1 MWRDYKKRH
10 DSDFKIQNLEE
21 KINIIIDQNSNEFR
35 NKVALQEKISRY
47 DNLKNSIE
55 KISQNLTLDSVADIL
70 VTVSF
75 SLVSNNKGV
84 CILYLIDSSTHK
96 PTLFK
101 TRKEDKN
108 LIIKTKEGD
117 MFDLWVLKHTS
128 PLLIEDTRKDFR
140 FDLEKM
146 KVHEERTVSS
156 LISSPLIS
164 DSKFL
169 GILRLDNSQA
179 GSYMQ
184 HDLRLLATI
193 CDFGALALE
202 NSELFQKTQEL
213 AIRDG
218 LTALYTKGYFLDRL
232 KEECKRSVRQ
242 NEALSLLMLDIDYF
256 KNYNDKFGHTAGDI
270 VLRSLSQNISSFL
283 EEHTPVISR
292 FGGEEFCIILPRIGK
307 NKACTI
313 AEQLRARIENTK
325 IILRRQKTH
334 ISVSIGVASCP
345 ADASE
350 EEQLIYKADRAMYE
364 AKQKGRNLVVM
375 A

>member
-1 MWRDYKKRH
+1 M
-10 DSDFKIQNLEE
+10 DFKIRNLQE
-21 KINIIIDQNSNEFR
+21 KINIIIDQNSNELR

-47 DNLKNSIE
+47 GNLKNTFE
-55 KISQNLTLDSVADIL
+55 RISQNLTLDSVTDIL
-70 VTVSF
+70 VEVSF

-84 CILYLIDSSTHK
+84 CILYLVDSSTHK
-96 PTLFK
+96 LNLFK

-108 LIIKTKEGD
+108 LIIKSKEGD
-117 MFDLWVLKHTS
+117 MFDLWVLRHTS
-128 PLLIEDTRKDFR
+128 PLLIEDTKKDFR
-140 FDLEKM
+140 FDLERM
-146 KVHEERTVSS
+146 KTQEERTVAS

-169 GILRLDNSQA
+169 GILRLDNTQA
-179 GSYMQ
+179 NLFTQ
-184 HDLRLLATI
+184 HDLRLLVTI

-242 NEALSLLMLDIDYF
+242 NESLSLLMLDIDYF

-270 VLRSLSQNISSFL
+270 VLRNLSQNISSSL
-283 EEHTPVISR
+283 EEYTPIISR
-292 FGGEEFCIILPRIGK
+292 FGGEEFCIILPRISK

-325 IILRRQKTH
+325 IILRRQKTQ
-334 ISVSIGVASCP
+334 ITVSIGVSSCP

-364 AKQKGRNLVVM
+364 AKRKGRNRVI
-375 A
+375 AA